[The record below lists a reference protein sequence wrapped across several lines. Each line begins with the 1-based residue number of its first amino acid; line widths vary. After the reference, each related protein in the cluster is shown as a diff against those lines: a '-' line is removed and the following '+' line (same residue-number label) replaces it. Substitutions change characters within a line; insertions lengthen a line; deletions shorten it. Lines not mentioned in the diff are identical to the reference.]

1 MSEKL
6 YEKISLK
13 TTYYTEAYRN
23 NTYAFYI
30 FDTFKQ
36 PLNSSLICK
45 DTIEKED
52 KDSEDEDDSYKDDSE
67 DEDDS
72 YKDDS
77 EDEDDKKNIYKK
89 DVNLT
94 DYQPYV
100 FDTETVYRISNNTCF
115 RLSNKGLLRQL
126 QKRTIC
132 MKFLP
137 FQLIKILQFK
147 EAVTTAIH
155 DFEEEK
161 PVKYLQDL
169 GELMM
174 LGVQTPYGCVDIRQF
189 WQIPATEIL
198 QPTKQG
204 ICLHFNDY
212 RQFVNLLDYLY
223 VQKVSNFQ

>member
-36 PLNSSLICK
+36 PSNSPLLYK

-52 KDSEDEDDSYKDDSE
+52 KDSEDEDG
-67 DEDDS
+67 S

-77 EDEDDKKNIYKK
+77 EDEDDKKKLK
-89 DVNLT
+89 D
-94 DYQPYV
+94 
-100 FDTETVYRISNNTCF
+100 
-115 RLSNKGLLRQL
+115 
-126 QKRTIC
+126 
-132 MKFLP
+132 
-137 FQLIKILQFK
+137 
-147 EAVTTAIH
+147 AVATAIH

-174 LGVQTPYGCVDIRQF
+174 LGVQTPYRCVDIRQF

-204 ICLHFNDY
+204 ICLDFNEY
-212 RQFVNLLDYLY
+212 RQFVNLVHYLY
-223 VQKVSNFQ
+223 VQKILKPLMQSNFFIYFISVTFIKHNFFKKHNFFYFILILYYFI